1 MDGKS
6 HMAKPQ
12 AASWPRSHRRSS
24 GSGSGLDGDP
34 CRHIQ
39 GGATPPGPRK
49 ALGIVA
55 WTLGSGGLKR
65 ATMAGSMGRCRWL
78 QGGVIIGARRGQ
90 KVAKP

>member
-39 GGATPPGPRK
+39 GGATPPGPPESVGHRGLDARIGGAK
-49 ALGIVA
+49 ARHDGRVDGPVQVVA
-55 WTLGSGGLKR
+55 GG
-65 ATMAGSMGRCRWL
+65 CYY
-78 QGGVIIGARRGQ
+78 RR
-90 KVAKP
+90 